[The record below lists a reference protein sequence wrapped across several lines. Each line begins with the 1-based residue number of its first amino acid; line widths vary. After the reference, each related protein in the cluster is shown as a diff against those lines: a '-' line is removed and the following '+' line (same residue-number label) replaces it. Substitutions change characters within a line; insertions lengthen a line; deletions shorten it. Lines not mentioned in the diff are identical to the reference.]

1 MDAPA
6 DPGHATPN
14 IRQQR
19 DEDDPAVAQ
28 LLTRSFDRPMVADLA
43 RALRAGPAGSPGL
56 ALVAETVGRL
66 VGQVQLSRSW
76 LDAEQRLV
84 QVLVLSPLGV
94 LPEWQHRGIG
104 SRLVTE
110 VLSQARELGP
120 PLVFL
125 EGSPTYY
132 HRFGFRPA
140 GPLGFTAPSTRIPP
154 AAFQVVLLP
163 GYEPWM
169 TGTLVYSESFWA
181 YDCVGLRNR

>member
-1 MDAPA
+1 M
-6 DPGHATPN
+6 
-14 IRQQR
+14 
-19 DEDDPAVAQ
+19 AQ
-28 LLTRSFDRPMVADLA
+28 LLTRSFDRPVVADLA

-132 HRFGFRPA
+132 HRFGFRPPGRPA
-140 GPLGFTAPSTRIPP
+140 RLHGALDPDPARCLSGSAAPGLRTVDDRRPGL
-154 AAFQVVLLP
+154 FRVVL
-163 GYEPWM
+163 
-169 TGTLVYSESFWA
+169 
-181 YDCVGLRNR
+181 GL